1 MMDGY
6 HKIAVKNVCIVD
18 ICFRRQGELYN
29 EGRIVVDVDTYD
41 FAGHITDDVIIGFY
55 RDGKYKI
62 HYYYKT
68 YDLDVNPITGI
79 IEEPEVLCQEYD
91 IYLESKL
98 EKTSIAQDFVNQML
112 IFECEQDLY
121 MLSFEYVVD
130 DMQEIQ
136 KVLNNTADLLM
147 QRN

>member
-6 HKIAVKNVCIVD
+6 QKIAVKNVCVVD
-18 ICFRRQGELYN
+18 ICFRRQGDLYN

-68 YDLDVNPITGI
+68 YDLDVNPITGV
-79 IEEPEVLCQEYD
+79 IEEPEVFCQEYD
-91 IYLESKL
+91 IYLENEF
-98 EKTSIAQDFVNQML
+98 EKTTIAQDFVNQMVV
-112 IFECEQDLY
+112 FGDGQDLY
-121 MLSFEYVVD
+121 MLSFETIVE

-136 KVLNNTADLLM
+136 KVLNNTVDLLM